1 MPGLDLDTSEI
12 IRVFAGLL
20 PGSGTSG
27 QQLADRPAIIDH
39 GRQGGMQNLF
49 SVSGVK
55 FTTARR
61 VADRVL
67 DLAVDRRGARRDI
80 SRYQPSPVQPD
91 VWSCSPVDTEGL
103 EQCMS
108 GLRTLVEQEAV
119 VHLDDLVLRRSTLW
133 ECHRLLPQIATR
145 LCDLFE
151 WDEERRRAELERLAA
166 AVTSVIG

>member
-1 MPGLDLDTSEI
+1 
-12 IRVFAGLL
+12 
-20 PGSGTSG
+20 
-27 QQLADRPAIIDH
+27 
-39 GRQGGMQNLF
+39 
-49 SVSGVK
+49 
-55 FTTARR
+55 
-61 VADRVL
+61 
-67 DLAVDRRGARRDI
+67 
-80 SRYQPSPVQPD
+80 
-91 VWSCSPVDTEGL
+91 
-103 EQCMS
+103 MS